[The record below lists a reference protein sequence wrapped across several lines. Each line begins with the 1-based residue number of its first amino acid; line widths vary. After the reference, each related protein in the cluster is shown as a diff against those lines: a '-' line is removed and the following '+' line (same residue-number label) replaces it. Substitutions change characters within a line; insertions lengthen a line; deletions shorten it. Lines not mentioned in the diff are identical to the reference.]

1 MFLDGHTYAIA
12 KKKIEVV
19 VVVMVM
25 VMVVLG
31 YGRVGGKKPPTVDIF
46 AHSAVPWHISFTLAH
61 NQQIFNE
68 RLKHRAGHARL

>member
-46 AHSAVPWHISFTLAH
+46 AHSAVS
-61 NQQIFNE
+61 
-68 RLKHRAGHARL
+68 